1 MSHSVLLTFKLLLI
15 FAMLVLIFLCSLG
28 EASLV
33 ATNRGRLRALLRT
46 MQTCYAPDLW
56 QFLNDHANL
65 SSLLLG
71 ITLLILLT
79 SALAT
84 HLVEAVQP
92 GFGEL
97 VGIVMALV
105 ILTFCEVLPKS
116 VGMARA
122 EAMLVR
128 WFRLWRFLV
137 TLFRPINGVVYAV
150 ARTTLRRLGGN
161 PDRRPKLTDEEVS
174 ALLKAGVEA
183 GAIEPEEHLLAERIL
198 RLDEIVVR
206 DIMVPRPD
214 LIALPA
220 DCSLDEV
227 METVIQTGHSRL
239 PLYDGNLDNIVG
251 TLYAYD
257 ILACIADGQRQPIPR
272 AIARPPHFVPETKPV
287 SGLLQEMRTN
297 QVQIAIA
304 LDEHG
309 ATAGLVTLED
319 IVEEIVGELRD
330 EHDRESEPV
339 WQMDERTFI
348 VDARMDKRQF
358 EELTGIGLPEGEF
371 STVGGF
377 VFTELGRLPN
387 IGEKVV
393 TTKALFIV
401 DEVQKRRITKVRVVL
416 RPPSEPAA
424 DTDEKS
430 DFRRNEAVG
439 L

>member
-1 MSHSVLLTFKLLLI
+1 MNHSVLLTIGLLLI
-15 FAMLVLIFLCSLG
+15 VAMLVLIFLCSLG
-28 EASLV
+28 EAALV
-33 ATNRGRLRALLRT
+33 ATNRGRLRASLRA
-46 MQTCYAPDLW
+46 MHPSHAANLW
-56 QFLNDHANL
+56 QFVHDRANL
-65 SSLLLG
+65 SSLLIS

-79 SALAT
+79 SALVT
-84 HLVEAVQP
+84 HLVEAVRP
-92 GFGEL
+92 GWGEL
-97 VGIVMALV
+97 VGIGMALV
-105 ILTFCEVLPKS
+105 ILTFGEVLPKS
-116 VGMARA
+116 IGVSRA

-137 TLFRPINGVVYAV
+137 TLFRPVNGFVYAV
-150 ARTTLRRLGGN
+150 ARFTLRRLGGN
-161 PDRRPKLTDEEVS
+161 PDRHPKLTDEEVS
-174 ALLKAGVEA
+174 ALLKGGVEA

-214 LIALPA
+214 LVALPA

-227 METVIQTGHSRL
+227 METIIQTGHSRL

-251 TLYAYD
+251 ILYAYD
-257 ILACIADGQRQPIPR
+257 ILAYIADGQRQPIPR
-272 AIARPPHFVPETKPV
+272 TIARPPYFVPETKPV

-297 QVQIAIA
+297 QVQIAIV

-330 EHDRESEPV
+330 EHDRESEPI
-339 WQMDERTFI
+339 WQLDERTFI

-358 EELTGIGLPEGEF
+358 EELTGIELPEGEF

-377 VFTELGRLPN
+377 VFTGLGRLPN

-393 TTKALFIV
+393 TKEALFIV

-416 RPPSEPAA
+416 RPPSEPTA
-424 DTDEKS
+424 DTNVAS
-430 DFRRNEAVG
+430 GFHA
-439 L
+439 